1 MTRRSTL
8 ILLGLLICF
17 FVGQAPA
24 RLVGVLLPERLA
36 LDAVSGSLWTG
47 KAARGVFQLD
57 GGSLILGRV
66 SWQLSPLSLALLQPT
81 ITISVDW
88 GGQQLAGAVT
98 RKLAGTVVVRDFYAS
113 FDSGLVRQF
122 LPLYIGG
129 RVIADFSE
137 IAIASNQ
144 VLSLDGEL
152 VWESAVWAAAAGDVP
167 LGDYQLVVS
176 DNKDALQGRVTTLSG
191 ALIAAGDVVVA
202 ASNYKIDLDLS
213 GPATRDPELAN
224 ALQLLAVPSATG
236 FDMVIEGRL

>member
-1 MTRRSTL
+1 MTRRTTL
-8 ILLGLLICF
+8 ILLGFLVCF

-66 SWQLSPLSLALLQPT
+66 SWQYRPLSFVLLQPT

-144 VLSLDGEL
+144 VLSLEGEL
-152 VWESAVWAAAAGDVP
+152 VWEGAVWAAAAGDVP

>member
-1 MTRRSTL
+1 MTRRFTL
-8 ILLGLLICF
+8 IMLGLLICF
-17 FVGQAPA
+17 FLAQAPA

-36 LDAVSGSLWTG
+36 LDAVSGSLWKG

-57 GGSLILGRV
+57 GGGLILGRV
-66 SWQLSPLSLALLQPT
+66 SWQLSPLSVVLLQPT
-81 ITISVDW
+81 VTIRVEW
-88 GGQQLAGAVT
+88 GGQQLFGAVT
-98 RKLAGTVVVRDFYAS
+98 RNLSGTVMVRDFHAS

-137 IAIASNQ
+137 IAIASSQ
-144 VLSLDGEL
+144 RPSLDGEL

-167 LGDYQLVVS
+167 LGDYQMMVS
-176 DNKDALQGRVTTLSG
+176 DTNGTLRGRVTTLSG
-191 ALIAAGDVVVA
+191 ALIVAGDVVVT

-213 GPATRDPELAN
+213 GPATRNSELAN
-224 ALQLLAVPSATG
+224 ALQLLAVPSVTG